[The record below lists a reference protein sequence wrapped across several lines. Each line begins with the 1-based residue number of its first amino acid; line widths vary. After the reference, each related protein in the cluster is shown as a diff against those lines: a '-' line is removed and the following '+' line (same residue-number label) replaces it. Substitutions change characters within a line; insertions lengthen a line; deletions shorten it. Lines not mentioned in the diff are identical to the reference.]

1 MVDSTVNQSGA
12 IESSKQNS
20 TLERFE
26 FTGTGS
32 EYFGIWIVNILLTII
47 TLGIYSAWA
56 KVRNKQYFYGNTYIA
71 DSAFEYTASPIQILK
86 GRAIAVVAFIIYQ
99 FASGFFPL
107 LGLVLG
113 LGLTILVPW
122 IICKSLAFNAR
133 YSQYRNIPFRFN
145 QDVKGAFK
153 AYVLLPLLF
162 VIPLIIFA
170 VAAGLYSQGEPEF
183 SLDSEFLPKWLM
195 IGLPSLA
202 VILFLALYPFIQF
215 LQKTFIV
222 NNHNYGTTEFNYRR
236 LSAKPFYFLYAKVFL
251 AAILLFVMPVVLIS
265 ILGKGLSEVV
275 GETAPVSGYIH
286 MMDSS
291 FISSILGGVFALLI
305 YVSLYTSFF
314 AYVAARVYNLVYQ
327 KANVGPH
334 KLRANMTARG
344 LFWIYFTNTL
354 GIILTMGLYTAWAKV
369 RAARYR
375 ADHTAIRTQGELDNF
390 VKGEEEKRSALGEEF
405 GEMFDI
411 DIAI

>member
-1 MVDSTVNQSGA
+1 
-12 IESSKQNS
+12 
-20 TLERFE
+20 
-26 FTGTGS
+26 
-32 EYFGIWIVNILLTII
+32 
-47 TLGIYSAWA
+47 LGIYSAWA
-56 KVRNKQYFYGNTYIA
+56 KVRNKQYFYGNTYVA
-71 DSAFEYTASPIQILK
+71 DSAFEYTATPIQILK

-99 FASGFFPL
+99 FAAGFFPL
-107 LGLVLG
+107 LGLALG
-113 LGLTILVPW
+113 LGLTIIVPW

-133 YSQYRNIPFRFN
+133 YTQYRNIPFRFN

-162 VIPLIIFA
+162 VIPLIIFF
-170 VAAGLYSQGEPEF
+170 VAAGLYSKGEPEL

-202 VILFLALYPFIQF
+202 VILFLVLHPFIQF

-222 NNHNYGTTEFNYRR
+222 NNHNYGTTEFNFRR
-236 LSAKPFYFLYAKVFL
+236 HSAKPFYFLYAKVLL
-251 AAILLFVMPVVLIS
+251 AGVLLFGLPFFLMSLLGEDLLGTMGEAVPVPSYINMIDSTAVIGGIAGGLFV
-265 ILGKGLSEVV
+265 IL
-275 GETAPVSGYIH
+275 A
-286 MMDSS
+286 
-291 FISSILGGVFALLI
+291 
-305 YVSLYTSFF
+305 YVALYTSFF
-314 AYVAARVYNLVYQ
+314 AYVAARMYNLVYQ
-327 KANVGPH
+327 KTNVGPH

-390 VKGEEEKRSALGEEF
+390 VRGEEEKRGALGEEF